1 MYKDFTMIKAS
12 TPLLEAVEI
21 VKEREVVL
29 IRKRDK
35 SICGLVTTTDLAEEF
50 YGLSI
55 TTRLNSGGN
64 YLAPEY
70 PLVTTSLEGDE
81 ILF

>member
-1 MYKDFTMIKAS
+1 
-12 TPLLEAVEI
+12 
-21 VKEREVVL
+21 
-29 IRKRDK
+29 
-35 SICGLVTTTDLAEEF
+35 VTTTDLAEEL

-81 ILF
+81 VLF